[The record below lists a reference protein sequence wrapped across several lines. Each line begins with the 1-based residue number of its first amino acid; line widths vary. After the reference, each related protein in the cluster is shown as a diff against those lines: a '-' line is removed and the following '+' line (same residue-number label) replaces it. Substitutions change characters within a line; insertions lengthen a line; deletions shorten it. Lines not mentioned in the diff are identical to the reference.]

1 MSKKERKK
9 IISEFYNEIGN
20 EIFISVEKTKDIN
33 SEKKKKFD
41 AVKITIEGPN
51 SISENTM
58 TNKETLELKDLLVNF
73 VAINALSDSIIKDA
87 NKKNKPRKGMKSRWS
102 VKRKRNIDCNNP
114 KGFSQKQYCKRK
126 KRGGKYKD
134 K

>member
-1 MSKKERKK
+1 MNSKRKK
-9 IISEFYNEIGN
+9 LIENFYNEIGN
-20 EIFISVEKTKDIN
+20 EISISVEKTKDIN
-33 SEKKKKFD
+33 KEKQKKFD

-51 SISENTM
+51 SVSDNTI
-58 TNKETLELKDLLVNF
+58 TNREAIELNNILTDFIGLNNLDN
-73 VAINALSDSIIKDA
+73 SIVKDA
-87 NKKNKPRKGMKSRWS
+87 NKKNKPRSGMKSRWS
-102 VKRKRNIDCNNP
+102 IKHKRNIDCNNP